1 MLPYRTGLTL
11 ALLLLLPVHALAN
24 TAAPWRSGQSL
35 GEPAGLKSVRIDR
48 ETLTLDLR
56 GLADGGPAL
65 IEATYHV
72 YNTGAALTTDLVFIV
87 GSQLGEG
94 SGVWLDGQE
103 VPHERDAPHEKPSSW
118 LPPRTTP
125 GIDGGKPLHYSASGK
140 ALAFKVTLP
149 TGAHQ
154 LRVKYDAKASSYSGS
169 SPSLYWQL
177 GYVLAPARDWG
188 GFSDLQ
194 VKVVLPTGWSATSE
208 PPLDRAGDELVGTFQ
223 GIPADALALT
233 VQAPPRTPAWLL
245 SILSWTCA
253 LLALVA
259 APVLIWR
266 FSGALGRKLA
276 AARQTQGLLIVIGL
290 LAGLLWCAIL
300 VGTAFTVGVFIADLA
315 ALPHQQAWSVD
326 YGPVLGL
333 FLAIV
338 GAVVLSPLGTVLSLV
353 AGYRGYAAQRALPT
367 ATPST
372 AAI

>member
-1 MLPYRTGLTL
+1 M
-11 ALLLLLPVHALAN
+11 
-24 TAAPWRSGQSL
+24 
-35 GEPAGLKSVRIDR
+35 RIDR

-65 IEATYHV
+65 IEATYQV
-72 YNTGAALTTDLVFIV
+72 YNTGATLTTDLVFIV

-103 VPHERDAPHEKPSSW
+103 VPHERDAPHEKPPSW

-140 ALAFKVTLP
+140 ALAFEVTLP

-154 LRVKYDAKASSYSGS
+154 LRVKYDAKASSYSGN

-194 VKVVLPTGWSATSE
+194 VKVVLPTGWSAASE
-208 PPLDRAGDELVGTFQ
+208 PTLDRQGDELVGAFQ
-223 GIPADALALT
+223 EIPADVLALT

-245 SILSWTCA
+245 SILNWTCA

-276 AARQTQGLLIVIGL
+276 TARKPRGLVVAIGL
-290 LAGLLWCAIL
+290 CAGLLWCAVL
-300 VGTAFTVGVFIADLA
+300 VLTAFSICFFISDLA
-315 ALPHQQAWSVD
+315 AWPHQKAWSVD
-326 YGPVLGL
+326 YGLALGF

-338 GAVVLSPLGTVLSLV
+338 GALALAPLGMVLSLV
-353 AGYRGYAAQRALPT
+353 AGYRGYRQGKLQPVSA
-367 ATPST
+367 
-372 AAI
+372 